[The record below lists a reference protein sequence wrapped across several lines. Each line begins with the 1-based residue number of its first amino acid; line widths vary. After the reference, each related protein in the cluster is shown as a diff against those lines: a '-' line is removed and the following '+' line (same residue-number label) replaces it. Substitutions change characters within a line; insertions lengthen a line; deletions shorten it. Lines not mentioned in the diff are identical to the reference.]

1 MISLASSR
9 RCGAAAASLCA
20 ITAAGAAEAREVDAA
35 WKVKATAASEYMSKG
50 AGKSDGDPAL
60 QMEIAYEAGPL
71 DIGVWGSTAAFAEGG
86 DAELQA
92 FVSGDID
99 AGPID
104 LDLRAMVKHA
114 PGTVDG
120 VQDTWLELRADG
132 EVKAAGSTLRL
143 RVEYSPDSYG
153 RTEAAWWIEL
163 QASRKIAADWKVS
176 AAYGAREQD
185 LGTDYRA
192 WNAGVTWKATER
204 LSLDLRWYDTDNHG
218 GGSKY
223 DGRLFASATVS
234 F

>member
-1 MISLASSR
+1 MPLK
-9 RCGAAAASLCA
+9 RCCAAAASFCA
-20 ITAAGAAEAREVDAA
+20 ITGAGVVEAREIEDG

-50 AGKSDGDPAL
+50 AGKSDGEPAL
-60 QMEIAYEAGPL
+60 QLEAAYEVGPL

-92 FVSGDID
+92 FVSGDVE
-99 AGPID
+99 AGPFDI
-104 LDLRAMVKHA
+104 DLRAMIKHA

-120 VQDTWLELRADG
+120 VQDTWLELRADS
-132 EVKAAGSTLRL
+132 ELKAGGSTLRL

-163 QASRKIAADWKVS
+163 QASRKIARDWKVS
-176 AAYGAREQD
+176 AAYGGREQD

-192 WNAGVTWKATER
+192 WNAGVTWKATDR
-204 LSLDLRWYDTDNHG
+204 LSLDLRWYDTDYHG
-218 GGSKY
+218 GGEKY
-223 DGRLFASATVS
+223 DGRLFASATVA